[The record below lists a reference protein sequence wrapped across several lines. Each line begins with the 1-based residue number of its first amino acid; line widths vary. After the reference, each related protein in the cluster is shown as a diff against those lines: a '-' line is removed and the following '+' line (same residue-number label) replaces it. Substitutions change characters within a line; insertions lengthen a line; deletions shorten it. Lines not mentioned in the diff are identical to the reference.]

1 MKKLSA
7 IKQVAISSV
16 LLLIFSSPTL
26 SADSDKQKLD
36 NLKRSISS
44 LEKRLNKRNQ
54 EKNNLANELKK
65 IELAAAKTSGSIR
78 QLNKK
83 INSRSNKLYS
93 LEIEQRDLQK
103 NIKNQNS
110 AISEHLAAAYKL
122 GDQEPI
128 KLLFNQ
134 EDPQQLSRLF
144 KYYSYFLNA
153 RNQKIETYIADVE
166 KLSALITEVNQ
177 QKLLLDSAKKELVE
191 DKKQFLLI
199 GNRRSEALKKL
210 TISLKSDTAKL
221 NKLIAERGE
230 LEELL
235 NTVEVAVS
243 DMPLS
248 APPGQKAFVSQKGFL
263 QWPLKGRVAHSYGS
277 QRSGSLRWKGWM
289 IGAKSGQPVNAVHD
303 GHVIFSNYLR
313 GFGLLIILNHG
324 DGYMTLYAHNE
335 ELLKETGD
343 WVLSNETISRAGD
356 SGGLDKPALYFEIRN
371 QGQPAD
377 PKVWLG
383 KR

>member
-93 LEIEQRDLQK
+93 LEIQQRDLQK